1 VRGSGPL
8 AMTSEVDSKPDSKLS
23 RPVPEIELGG
33 AAGQGVGRGVGHLG
47 PLLAWAVVFADLG
60 TSVFYVPGILYA
72 QVGGLAPAFVLIAT
86 VAFVFVALEHLEIA
100 HRYPKGGGGVAAAV
114 EAFGPR
120 VGAISGALMVSA
132 YLLTIT
138 LSVVSALHYIAAL
151 HPWPHEIEVLSV
163 VAILFLGFLHWIGI
177 RELAR
182 LALVLGLATLVV
194 EGTLIAA
201 VVVQL
206 SPSDWAD
213 LYGNLGHLKRLP
225 WTDTMSGFAGAWLAY
240 SGLESLG
247 QLAPAVREPRR
258 RVIRIAAALVVFS
271 VLATVPLF
279 TALAVEAARSSRIA
293 PQGALLAPVALKYG
307 GTGLLS
313 ALSITG
319 AGLLFV
325 AANLAFIGCYNVF
338 KAVGEHGYL
347 PAVMAKRAP
356 RYGTPRGAIV
366 AITLGALL
374 IVVSTHANLLRLGK
388 IFAFGLLGSYA
399 ITSISLGV
407 IRWREGRRGLAFG
420 NGLIATLA
428 LVIPWVTS
436 WFTKPSSTLY
446 GAAVTGVQLLV
457 AFVTHKGWIRSGRFG
472 FLRAAS
478 AERAASEQPS
488 CGEVVTLAE
497 AMSLKR
503 AYRSTTLVA
512 LRGPNRNLCAE
523 SARRARGAG
532 DAAVYVIF
540 VDEIPGLFFPPRTGP
555 SDDALDVLNAAVYDL
570 KKEGMEAVPIWRLAH
585 DAGAS
590 IAEAAE
596 ELEVTCV
603 LMGTSARST
612 VWQFLRG
619 DVLKQLIAELPE
631 PIHVVICE

>member
-1 VRGSGPL
+1 
-8 AMTSEVDSKPDSKLS
+8 MTSEVDSR
-23 RPVPEIELGG
+23 RPRPAPEIEVGG
-33 AAGQGVGRGVGHLG
+33 PDARGGGRGVGHLG

-72 QVGGLAPAFVLIAT
+72 QVGAMAPVFVLIAT

-114 EAFGPR
+114 EAFGAR
-120 VGAISGALMVSA
+120 IGVVSGALMVSA
-132 YLLTIT
+132 YLLTIA
-138 LSVVSALHYIAAL
+138 LSVVSAFHYIAAL
-151 HPWPHEIEVLSV
+151 HPFPHEIQILSV

-177 RELAR
+177 RDLAR
-182 LALVLGLATLVV
+182 LALALSLATLVV

-206 SPSDWAD
+206 TPSDWTD
-213 LYGNLGHLKRLP
+213 IWGNFGHLKKLP
-225 WTDTMSGFAGAWLAY
+225 LTDTMSGFAGAWLAY

-271 VLATVPLF
+271 VLITVPLF
-279 TALAVEAARSSRIA
+279 TALAVEAASTSRIA

-307 GTGLLS
+307 GTGLLT
-313 ALSITG
+313 ALSLTG
-319 AGLLFV
+319 AGLLFL

-338 KAVGEHGYL
+338 KAVSEHGYL
-347 PAVMAKRAP
+347 PAVLAKRDRSNGA
-356 RYGTPRGAIV
+356 PRGAII
-366 AITLGALL
+366 AITLAALM
-374 IVVSTHANLLRLGK
+374 IVVSTGADLLRLGK

-399 ITSISLGV
+399 ITSISLNV
-407 IRWREGRRGLAFG
+407 LRWREGRRGIVFG
-420 NGLIATLA
+420 NGLVATLA

-436 WFTKPSSTLY
+436 WFTKPNATLY
-446 GAAVTGVQLLV
+446 GAVVTGVQMAI
-457 AFVTHKGWIRSGRFG
+457 AFVTHRGWIRSGRFG
-472 FLRAAS
+472 FIRAAS
-478 AERAASEQPS
+478 AEQAASDQPS

-497 AMSLKR
+497 AVSLR
-503 AYRSTTLVA
+503 PTYPSTTLMA
-512 LRGPNRNLCAE
+512 LRGFNPGLCLE
-523 SARRARGAG
+523 TARRSRGAG
-532 DAAVYVIF
+532 DAAVYVVF

-555 SDDALDVLNAAVYDL
+555 SEDALEVLNAAVSDL
-570 KKEGMEAVPIWRLAH
+570 RKAGMEAVPIWRLAH

-596 ELEVTCV
+596 ELGVNCV
-603 LMGTSARST
+603 MMGTSQRST

-619 DVLKQLIAELPE
+619 DVLKQLIDELPD

>member
-1 VRGSGPL
+1 
-8 AMTSEVDSKPDSKLS
+8 MTSEGDSK
-23 RPVPEIELGG
+23 RPRATPEIEIGG
-33 AAGQGVGRGVGHLG
+33 PAERVGRGVGHLG

-86 VAFVFVALEHLEIA
+86 VAFVFVAIEHLEIA
-100 HRYPKGGGGVAAAV
+100 HRYPLGGGGVAAAV

-120 VGAISGALMVSA
+120 VGVLSGALMVSA

-138 LSVVSALHYIAAL
+138 LSAVSALHYIAAL
-151 HPWPHEIEVLSV
+151 YPFPHEIQILSV

-182 LALVLGLATLVV
+182 LALAFGLATLLV

-206 SPSDWAD
+206 KPSEWAE
-213 LYGNLGHLKRLP
+213 LWGNFSHLRSLP
-225 WTDTMSGFAGAWLAY
+225 WTETMTGFAGAWLAY

-258 RVIRIAAALVVFS
+258 RVILIAATLVVIT
-271 VLATVPLF
+271 VVATVPLF
-279 TALAVEAARSSRIA
+279 TALAVEAASASRIA

-307 GTGLLS
+307 GRGLLS
-313 ALSITG
+313 ALVLTG
-319 AGLLFV
+319 AGLLFI
-325 AANLAFIGCYNVF
+325 AANVAFIGCYNVF
-338 KAVGEHGYL
+338 KAVSEHGYL
-347 PAVMAKRAP
+347 PAVMAKRHP
-356 RYGTPRGAIV
+356 RYGTPRGAIL
-366 AITLGALL
+366 AITLAALV
-374 IVVSTHANLLRLGK
+374 IVISTRADLLRLGR

-399 ITSISLGV
+399 ITSISLSV
-407 IRWREGRRGLAFG
+407 VRWREGRRGIAFA
-420 NGLIATLA
+420 NGLVATLA
-428 LVIPWVTS
+428 LVVPWVTS
-436 WFTKPSSTLY
+436 WFTKPHAALY
-446 GAAVTGVQLLV
+446 GAVVTGVQLAV
-457 AFVTHKGWIRSGRFG
+457 AFVTHRGWIRSGRFG
-472 FLRAAS
+472 FIRAAS
-478 AERAASEQPS
+478 AEQAASNQPS

-497 AMSLKR
+497 AVALR
-503 AYRSTTLVA
+503 QAYPSSTLVA

-523 SARRARGAG
+523 AARRARGAG
-532 DAAVYVIF
+532 DAAVYAIF

-555 SDDALDVLNAAVYDL
+555 SEDALDVLDTAVYDL
-570 KKEGMEAVPIWRLAH
+570 KQEGMEAVPIWRLAH

-596 ELEVTCV
+596 DLGVTCV
-603 LMGTSARST
+603 LMGTTARSA

-619 DVLKQLIAELPE
+619 DVLKELIAELPE
-631 PIHVVICE
+631 SVHVVICE